1 MTRRKRIVQ
10 KIKIKAIEKDKRKF
24 DYKDVDI
31 QNIEG
36 VDKQNVKVDGKKKKR
51 AQCHRMLQMS
61 LSRGLY
67 RDYEAS
73 RDSYT

>member
-10 KIKIKAIEKDKRKF
+10 KIKIKSIEKDKRKF

-36 VDKQNVKVDGKKKKR
+36 VDKQYVKVDG
-51 AQCHRMLQMS
+51 
-61 LSRGLY
+61 
-67 RDYEAS
+67 
-73 RDSYT
+73 